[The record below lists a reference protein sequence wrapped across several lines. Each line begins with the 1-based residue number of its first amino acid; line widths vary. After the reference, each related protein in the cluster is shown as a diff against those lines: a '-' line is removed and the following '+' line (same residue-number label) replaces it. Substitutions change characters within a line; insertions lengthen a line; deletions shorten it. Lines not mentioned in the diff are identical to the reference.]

1 MGKIDEFPHAELEAG
16 KLLRELGI
24 KSLPIDPFDI
34 ARQLGIEL
42 RPMPSVPNGASGM
55 FLHVSGEFGIG
66 YPTHVDND
74 GFVRFSVAHEIG
86 HYRLP
91 GHLEAVVDESGQHH
105 SCAGAS
111 NGNRYEKG
119 ADSFAAALLMPKS
132 LFTEAIRHAG
142 DGLAAIEKLAQ
153 LCGTS
158 IEATAIRYKDCT
170 SEPIAVIRSEG
181 DTIEYA
187 SMSSALREFP
197 NLTWIKKGT
206 RIPPDTLTAQFNK
219 DLRRV
224 QAAEK
229 DSDTCDLE
237 TWFDACSQEIIEEV
251 IGLGEYG
258 KTLTILREMV
268 NPDED
273 DDDRELGAWNPTFR

>member
-1 MGKIDEFPHAELEAG
+1 MRKIDDFTQAEIEAEN
-16 KLLRELGI
+16 LLSELGI
-24 KSLPIDPFDI
+24 NSLPIDPFDI

-42 RPMPSVPNGASGM
+42 MPMPSVPNGASGM
-55 FLHVSGEFGIG
+55 FLHVNGECGIG
-66 YPTHVDND
+66 YPTHVDNN

-91 GHLEAVVDESGQHH
+91 GHPEAVVDEKGKHH

-111 NGNRYEKG
+111 NGDRYEKE
-119 ADSFAAALLMPKS
+119 ADSFAAALLMPTG
-132 LFTEAIRHAG
+132 LFTTAMRHAG
-142 DGLAAIEKLAQ
+142 EGLAAIEKLGE

-170 SEPIAVIRSEG
+170 FEPFAVIRSEG

-197 NLTWIKKGT
+197 KLTWIKKGT
-206 RIPPDTLTAQFNK
+206 RLPADTLTAQFNR
-219 DLRRV
+219 DSSRV

-229 DSDTCDLE
+229 DSDTCDLD
-237 TWFDACSQEIIEEV
+237 TWFGGCSQEITEEV

-273 DDDRELGAWNPTFR
+273 EDDSELGAWNPTFR